1 MKFKINRNV
10 LLQNLNNVSKGLS
23 NKPQMPILTGIKID
37 VKERY
42 ILLTASNFDIS
53 IQAKISDVENFDIE
67 ETGTVVLPGKYL
79 LEILRKTVANEV
91 MFASFEENT
100 VKIIADKSNF
110 TLNTMDKEVFP
121 YISFEESVNFINLDA
136 INVKQI
142 IKKTSFA
149 TSASESKMIL
159 TGVSLS
165 THGPKIEAI
174 ATDSF
179 RLAKKYL
186 ITEQENPNVNVII
199 PSKNLEELN
208 KILEECEESVQIHF
222 LKTKILFKYK
232 NILFLSRLIE
242 GTFPNTNSLIPTEYV
257 LSVKFNKNEL
267 ISAIDRAS
275 LFNTTESPSTIK
287 MVIDEE
293 KIEIRSINNEIG
305 GTTEELSPIEVSNKC
320 NLQIAFSSKYFLD
333 AVKSFDS
340 NEITVHITGE
350 IKPFIMTG
358 DYDINHIQLILP
370 TRSI

>member
-10 LLQNLNNVSKGLS
+10 FLQNLNNVAKGLS

-37 VKERY
+37 VREKY
-42 ILLTASNFDIS
+42 ILLTSSNFDIS
-53 IQAKISDVENFDIE
+53 IQAKISNTEVFDIE
-67 ETGTVVLPGKYL
+67 EQGTVVLPGKYL
-79 LEILRKTVANEV
+79 IEILRKTNSDDISLT
-91 MFASFEENT
+91 SFEENS

-110 TLNTMDKEVFP
+110 TLNTMDKDVFP
-121 YISFEESVNFINLDA
+121 YISFEESINFINIDA

-149 TSASESKMIL
+149 SSSSEAKMIL

-165 THGPKIEAI
+165 TNGPKIEAI

-186 ITEQENPNVNVII
+186 ISDQENPNINVII

-208 KILEECEESVQIHF
+208 KILEESEEMVQIHF
-222 LKTKILFKYK
+222 LKTKVLFKYK
-232 NILFLSRLIE
+232 NLLFLSRLIE
-242 GTFPNTNSLIPTEYV
+242 GTFPNTNSLIPTEYA
-257 LSVKFNKNEL
+257 LSVKFNKNDI

-287 MVIDEE
+287 MIIDEE
-293 KIEIRSINNEIG
+293 KIELKSINNEIG
-305 GTTEELSPIEVSNKC
+305 GTTEELSPISVSNKTH
-320 NLQIAFSSKYFLD
+320 LQIAFSSKYFLD

-340 NEITVHITGE
+340 NEITIHLTGE
-350 IKPFIMTG
+350 IKPFIITG